1 MAINPTDIFALQYC
15 CYQCLTDWYP
25 PCKKSEGGIKAR
37 LPLPYCARLFFI
49 CSKMYNCYSGTI
61 IWVRLHGIKDTV
73 ANVPIFQFCHFE
85 QFKNKRAHKG
95 QTSNRKKKK
104 KNKTKQ
110 NEVKASAMTCPG
122 FQAISMLVL
131 LFIQYLARFIWGPIW
146 LLKNTCKPNT
156 I

>member
-1 MAINPTDIFALQYC
+1 MFPFSSFAISNSLKINEHT
-15 CYQCLTDWYP
+15 
-25 PCKKSEGGIKAR
+25 K
-37 LPLPYCARLFFI
+37 
-49 CSKMYNCYSGTI
+49 
-61 IWVRLHGIKDTV
+61 VRQAI
-73 ANVPIFQFCHFE
+73 E
-85 QFKNKRAHKG
+85 R
-95 QTSNRKKKK
+95 K